1 MSNDD
6 RQLERPTFDAVQ
18 LKDGSGYFVR
28 VTWSDG
34 FEQQIN
40 DFAGEAEARQW
51 ITDNAPNWHECIT
64 SRTTQDLSNALPHRL
79 IARST
84 RVTVHHENPCMP
96 CNGARIIGLWQ
107 RIHLTAYHRLLRSS
121 SRGMISN

>member
-6 RQLERPTFDAVQ
+6 RQLERPTFDVVQ

-40 DFAGEAEARQW
+40 DFADEAEAQQW
-51 ITDNAPNWHECIT
+51 ITDNAQNWHEWA
-64 SRTTQDLSNALPHRL
+64 SHRVQPK
-79 IARST
+79 T
-84 RVTVHHENPCMP
+84 
-96 CNGARIIGLWQ
+96 
-107 RIHLTAYHRLLRSS
+107 
-121 SRGMISN
+121 

>member
-1 MSNDD
+1 MMSSDD

-40 DFAGEAEARQW
+40 DFADEAEARQW
-51 ITDNAPNWHECIT
+51 ITDNAPNWHEWA
-64 SRTTQDLSNALPHRL
+64 SHRVQPK
-79 IARST
+79 T
-84 RVTVHHENPCMP
+84 
-96 CNGARIIGLWQ
+96 
-107 RIHLTAYHRLLRSS
+107 
-121 SRGMISN
+121 